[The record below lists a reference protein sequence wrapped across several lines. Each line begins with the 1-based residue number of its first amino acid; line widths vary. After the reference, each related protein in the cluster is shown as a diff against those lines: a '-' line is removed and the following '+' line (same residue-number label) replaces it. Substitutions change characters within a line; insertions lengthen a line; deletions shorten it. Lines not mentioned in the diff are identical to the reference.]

1 MDLKYQPNSNI
12 VIVSNKEHI
21 YLLDANTFQVKNTFD
36 SPLNPKM
43 FKI

>member
-1 MDLKYQPNSNI
+1 MDLKYYHSNDI

-21 YLLDANTFQVKNTFD
+21 YLLDANTLQVNNTFD
-36 SPLNPKM
+36 SPSNPKM